1 MAQQSPNMWAEKLVE
16 SLDRSLKKKGES
28 DRLHDNMKKR
38 LNDQHREIVQG
49 FTQVVMQIQN
59 ESSGDAWS
67 SATELTGAILHNL

>member
-49 FTQVVMQIQN
+49 FTQVVMQIQS
-59 ESSGDAWS
+59 ESSSDVWGA
-67 SATELTGAILHNL
+67 AAEIAGAILG

>member
-1 MAQQSPNMWAEKLVE
+1 MAHQPPNMWAEKLAE
-16 SLDRSLKKKGES
+16 SLDKSLKKKGER

-38 LNDQHREIVQG
+38 INEQHREIVAG
-49 FTQVVMQIQN
+49 FVQVVMQIQN